1 MSELG
6 LLPLYAETFAEYG
19 LESVSQL
26 TCDGHEAMDVRLR
39 ELGVTRDH
47 RDRLLSLAFSP
58 RPCGSSGGAFRRD
71 FLAAVRPAHA
81 AAMGAENLG
90 PLLYSLLRF
99 IKPRHGVEVGAG
111 YTSLWLLQALADNAA
126 ELGRCASAVHA
137 DGYMVG
143 TPPNQAEWLLPPG
156 RACLADGGQDADAE
170 SGGWAEG
177 GSPLLH
183 TIDTM
188 SHEHTTAHRVLGI
201 AEQLGLK
208 RFLRLIEGDAYVLPP
223 ADGGE
228 GEEHEWIDVLWLDFG
243 VGVGGRLASF
253 LEGWWPRVRSG
264 GLLLVHSTV
273 TNAVTRAWLDGVRAS
288 RDARAAGAPPP
299 PGQSSAAAALGGE
312 LETLSL

>member
-1 MSELG
+1 VSELLSELG

-58 RPCGSSGGAFRRD
+58 RPCGSSGGAFSRD

-99 IKPRHGVEVGAG
+99 IKPRHVVEVGAG

-208 RFLRLIEGDAYVLPP
+208 RFLRSSSRGTRMCC
-223 ADGGE
+223 
-228 GEEHEWIDVLWLDFG
+228 
-243 VGVGGRLASF
+243 RLQTA
-253 LEGWWPRVRSG
+253 GRVRSTSGSMCYGLTLASGLAAVLRAFSRAG
-264 GLLLVHSTV
+264 GRGYG
-273 TNAVTRAWLDGVRAS
+273 RAGCC
-288 RDARAAGAPPP
+288 
-299 PGQSSAAAALGGE
+299 
-312 LETLSL
+312 